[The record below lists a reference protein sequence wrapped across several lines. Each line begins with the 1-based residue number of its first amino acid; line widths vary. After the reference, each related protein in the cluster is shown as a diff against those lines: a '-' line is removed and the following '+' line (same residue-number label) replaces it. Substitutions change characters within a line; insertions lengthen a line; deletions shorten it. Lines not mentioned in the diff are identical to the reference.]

1 MDTPQEVDINLHFE
15 QFVLRI
21 LAFLPFSFSEISYF
35 VFFSPLVKAERPRL
49 ETMIDCLQSMQPR
62 FQSNI
67 PSRCIHASIFKI
79 WLAPVSFEELAGS
92 RLVVSVA
99 DV

>member
-1 MDTPQEVDINLHFE
+1 
-15 QFVLRI
+15 
-21 LAFLPFSFSEISYF
+21 
-35 VFFSPLVKAERPRL
+35 
-49 ETMIDCLQSMQPR
+49 MQPR

-79 WLAPVSFEELAGS
+79 WSAPVGFEDLAGS

>member
-15 QFVLRI
+15 QYVLRI
-21 LAFLPFSFSEISYF
+21 LAFLPFSFSGISYF

-49 ETMIDCLQSMQPR
+49 KTMIDCLQPMQPR

-67 PSRCIHASIFKI
+67 PSRCIHGSIFKI
-79 WLAPVSFEELAGS
+79 WSAVVGFEELAGS